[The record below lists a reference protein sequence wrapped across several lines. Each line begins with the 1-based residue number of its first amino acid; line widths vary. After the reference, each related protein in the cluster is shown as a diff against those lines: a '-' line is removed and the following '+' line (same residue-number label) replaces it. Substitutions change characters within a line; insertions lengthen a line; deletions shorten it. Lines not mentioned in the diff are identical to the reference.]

1 MHKRFF
7 LLCLLSGLT
16 LAGYNQTRNL
26 DFYLNEAIQN
36 SPLLNDYNNQIKSAV
51 SDSLILR
58 AAKKPFVDAK
68 SQLLYAPAYH
78 NFGYDEIVTDQGNY
92 TAVVGVTQSIFNK
105 KEINNKYSAI
115 DIQKQSLN
123 NSSRIS
129 VMELNKT
136 ITDQYITSYSGFTDF
151 LFNKN
156 FLELLKKENEIVKQF
171 VKNGIAKQ
179 TDYLSLLVEIQSQEI
194 LISQLKNQYRNDLML
209 LNQLCG
215 LKDSTWYEL
224 GDPAVEIKGTPDI
237 KKSPAYIQYK
247 FDSIK
252 LENEKMAID
261 IKYKPKVNWFADA
274 GFLTSNPWNFYKHF
288 GYSAGLSLNVPLYD
302 GKQRGIEK
310 QKIEFSENTRQVY
323 KSTYYKQYFQQMQQ
337 LDLELKA
344 MNEISVQVE
353 NQLKT
358 SEQLVNTLKDQL
370 EAGIVQMTEY
380 INAIKNFKTTSR
392 NINLIHIHKLQVIN
406 EMNFLLTQ

>member
-1 MHKRFF
+1 
-7 LLCLLSGLT
+7 
-16 LAGYNQTRNL
+16 
-26 DFYLNEAIQN
+26 
-36 SPLLNDYNNQIKSAV
+36 
-51 SDSLILR
+51 
-58 AAKKPFVDAK
+58 
-68 SQLLYAPAYH
+68 
-78 NFGYDEIVTDQGNY
+78 
-92 TAVVGVTQSIFNK
+92 
-105 KEINNKYSAI
+105 
-115 DIQKQSLN
+115 
-123 NSSRIS
+123 
-129 VMELNKT
+129 
-136 ITDQYITSYSGFTDF
+136 
-151 LFNKN
+151 
-156 FLELLKKENEIVKQF
+156 
-171 VKNGIAKQ
+171 
-179 TDYLSLLVEIQSQEI
+179 
-194 LISQLKNQYRNDLML
+194 ML

-337 LDLELKA
+337 FELELKA
-344 MNEISVQVE
+344 MNEMSIQVE